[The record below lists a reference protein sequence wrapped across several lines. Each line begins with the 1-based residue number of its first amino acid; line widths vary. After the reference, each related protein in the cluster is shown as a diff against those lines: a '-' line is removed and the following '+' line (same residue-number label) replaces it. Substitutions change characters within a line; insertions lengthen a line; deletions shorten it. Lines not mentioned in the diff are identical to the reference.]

1 MEIHNSIDSKII
13 EHVRSLENL
22 MYPENMQM
30 LQDIATVEDLQD
42 YLEGQ
47 EVVVVT
53 GDRWYCI
60 IAVHPGHLE
69 VADLAGSLNIAE
81 LKQLFQ
87 LIKGIANGRQIEAD
101 LRKSTSWR
109 LIQFAVKKNRVQ
121 IVSEESWWW
130 DSEEMVCTRFL
141 CN

>member
-47 EVVVVT
+47 EVVE
-53 GDRWYCI
+53 I
-60 IAVHPGHLE
+60 
-69 VADLAGSLNIAE
+69 
-81 LKQLFQ
+81 
-87 LIKGIANGRQIEAD
+87 GRAH
-101 LRKSTSWR
+101 
-109 LIQFAVKKNRVQ
+109 V
-121 IVSEESWWW
+121 
-130 DSEEMVCTRFL
+130 
-141 CN
+141 